1 MPAPVHLVAVAIVL
15 SATSGLPVLL
25 GRERGVR
32 AAPALGVAAALTGSA
47 ASLWALVS
55 GDSRLGLEWSLPFGK
70 LGLGVDALSAA
81 FLLPLFFVAALVW
94 VYAHAYFDAPEQ
106 REHRVTVYPLLG
118 LCVAAIAGVFAAT
131 DSILFLMSWEVMAL
145 CALFLVLTDHRAEG
159 TREAGVIYLMATH
172 AGTLCLFGAFI
183 LLGALTAGSE
193 LSDVP
198 PGAAATPLGTAVFV
212 LSLSAFAIKAGLMP
226 VHVWL
231 PSAHAV
237 APTPVSALMSGVL
250 IKTGIY
256 GLVRVTSLFSDPPL
270 WWGASILTLGLL
282 SAIGGVAYA
291 LGQHDLKR
299 LLAYHSVENIGIIAM
314 GLGVALVGRS
324 MAQPAWVA
332 LGLAAALFHV
342 VNHAVFKSLLFF
354 GAGSVIHATHTRE
367 LEHMGGLLRAMPWTG
382 TTFLVGAVA
391 ISGLPPLNGFVSEWL
406 LYLALFDTL
415 GAPGTSAA
423 WLWGALSAPGLALVG
438 ALALACFVKAFGG
451 VFLGTPRTEATAR
464 AHESPRAM
472 LVSMSIGAW
481 TCVALGIAPQAVV
494 PLLERAVA
502 VASRG
507 AAPNIAERAALGGLT
522 VFGLGLVALS
532 LLLVVFVRRR
542 ARRVRRELTWDCG
555 YAKPATTMQY
565 TSSSFAEWLVRLLGW
580 GLRPARHSPTLA
592 LDPERAPRL
601 EQLFPR
607 EARFSS
613 HVADLVLERGIA
625 PGLAWL
631 VRAASRARWLQQGRV
646 QSYLLY
652 IFVALVVLLSRV

>member
-1 MPAPVHLVAVAIVL
+1 MPAPVHLAAGAIVL

-25 GRERGVR
+25 DRERGTR
-32 AAPALGVAAALTGSA
+32 AAPVLGVAAAVFGLTA
-47 ASLWALVS
+47 AVWALAS
-55 GDSRLGLEWSLPFGK
+55 GESRLVLEWSLPFGR
-70 LGLGVDALSAA
+70 LGLGVDALAAA
-81 FLLPLFFVAALVW
+81 FLVPLFFVAALVW
-94 VYAHAYFDAPEQ
+94 VYAHAYFDGPEQ
-106 REHRVTVYPLLG
+106 REQRVTVFPLLG
-118 LCVAAIAGVFAAT
+118 VCVASIAGVFVAT
-131 DSILFLMSWEVMAL
+131 DGICFLIAWEVMAL
-145 CALFLVLTDHRAEG
+145 SAMFLVLTDHRAEG
-159 TREAGVIYLMATH
+159 TREAGFIYLMATH

-183 LLGALTAGSE
+183 LLGALTGGSE
-193 LSDVP
+193 LSSAP
-198 PGAAATPLGTAVFV
+198 TGAASTPLGTAVFV
-212 LSLSAFAIKAGLMP
+212 LSLLGFGIKSGLMP
-226 VHVWL
+226 GHVWL
-231 PSAHAV
+231 PAAHAA

-256 GLVRVTSLFSDPPL
+256 GLVRLTSLFPDPPL

-291 LGQHDLKR
+291 LGQHDIKR

-332 LGLAAALFHV
+332 LGMAAALFHV
-342 VNHAVFKSLLFF
+342 LNHAVFKSLLFF
-354 GAGSVIHATHTRE
+354 GAGSVIHATHSRE
-367 LEHMGGLLRAMPWTG
+367 LEKMGGLLRAMPWTG
-382 TTFLVGAVA
+382 AAFLVGAVA

-415 GAPGTSAA
+415 GAPGESAA

-451 VFLGTPRTEATAR
+451 VFLGTPRTEAAAR

-472 LVSMSIGAW
+472 LAAMLIGAA
-481 TCVALGIAPQAVV
+481 TCVVLGIAPQAVV
-494 PLLERAVA
+494 PLLDRAVA

-507 AAPNIAERAALGGLT
+507 VAPNLGDRAAFGSLT
-522 VFGLGLVALS
+522 VFGLGLIALC
-532 LLLVVFVRRR
+532 LLLVALVRRR
-542 ARRVRRELTWDCG
+542 ARSVRRELTWDCG
-555 YAKPATTMQY
+555 YAKPAASMQY
-565 TSSSFAEWLVRLLGW
+565 TSSSFAEWLMRLLGW
-580 GLRPARHSPTLA
+580 GLRPARHSPGLA
-592 LDPERAPRL
+592 LDPQRAPRL
-601 EQLFPR
+601 EQLFPG

-631 VRAASRARWLQQGRV
+631 VRTASRARWLQQGRV

>member
-15 SATSGLPVLL
+15 SASSGLPVLFD
-25 GRERGVR
+25 RVRGFR
-32 AAPALGVAAALTGSA
+32 AAPVLGVASAVFGLAAAG
-47 ASLWALVS
+47 WALAS
-55 GDSRLGLEWSLPFGK
+55 GESRLALEWSLPFGR
-70 LGLGVDALSAA
+70 LGLGVDALAAA

-94 VYAHAYFDAPEQ
+94 VYSHAYFDGPEQ
-106 REHRVTVYPLLG
+106 REQRVTVFPLLG
-118 LCVAAIAGVFAAT
+118 VCVASIAGVFVAT
-131 DSILFLMSWEVMAL
+131 DGICFLIAWEVMAL
-145 CALFLVLTDHRAEG
+145 SAMFLVVTDHRAEG
-159 TREAGVIYLMATH
+159 TREAGFIYLMATH
-172 AGTLCLFGAFI
+172 TGTLCLFAAFI
-183 LLGALTAGSE
+183 VLGVLTGGSE
-193 LSDVP
+193 LSGVP
-198 PGAAATPLGTAVFV
+198 TGAASAPLGTAVFV
-212 LSLSAFAIKAGLMP
+212 LSLLGFGIKAGLMP
-226 VHVWL
+226 AHVWL
-231 PSAHAV
+231 PAAHAA

-256 GLVRVTSLFSDPPL
+256 GLVRLTSLFPDPPL
-270 WWGASILTLGLL
+270 WWGASVLTLGLL
-282 SAIGGVAYA
+282 SAVGGVAYA
-291 LGQHDLKR
+291 LGQHDIKR

-342 VNHAVFKSLLFF
+342 QNHAIFKSLLFF
-354 GAGSVIHATHTRE
+354 GAGSVIHATHSRE
-367 LEHMGGLLRAMPWTG
+367 LEKMGGLLRAMPWTG
-382 TTFLVGAVA
+382 ATFLVGAVA

-415 GAPGTSAA
+415 GAPGESAA

-451 VFLGTPRTEATAR
+451 VFLGTPRTEAAAR
-464 AHESPRAM
+464 AHESPPAM
-472 LVSMSIGAW
+472 LVPMLIGAA
-481 TCVALGIAPQAVV
+481 TCVFLGIAPQAVV
-494 PLLERAVA
+494 PLLDRAVT

-507 AAPNIAERAALGGLT
+507 VAPNLGDRAAFGGLT

-532 LLLVVFVRRR
+532 LLLVALVRRR
-542 ARRVRRELTWDCG
+542 ARSVRREVTWDCG
-555 YAKPATTMQY
+555 YAKPAASMQY
-565 TSSSFAEWLVRLLGW
+565 TSSSFAEWLMRLLGW
-580 GLRPARHSPTLA
+580 GLRPARHSPDLA
-592 LDPERAPRL
+592 LDPQRAPRL

-625 PGLAWL
+625 PALAWL